1 MTPDELLKIFTL
13 PDADDEVSRI
23 IEKKPRPVA
32 SLNSCSVGEGRKLI
46 EAALKEVYTP
56 TDQIIRIIR
65 EIVGGGKAYISMR
78 YSTSADFS
86 ACCHKENL
94 VPSEPGFASALIG
107 LGGTGKSQLFQA
119 IQSLLEC
126 PDGTIDVPGLPL
138 YPVDAVWLMTMVT
151 GKTLSSLLEPFVGSG
166 ATSAAILKPAAKRA
180 YTNGVGLS
188 VLDESQF
195 ITSTQAGHAKAA
207 ELLMKLM
214 FVGPPLYYGANF
226 TMINK
231 LMKRPQQERDRL
243 LSNSIVLN
251 PEPCGS
257 KDFAQILTNQ
267 LVVFGESVSSDKAIN
282 VGAHAEKIH
291 SYVYGINRKS
301 AILLNL
307 AWCIARENGEEIL
320 TFAHVERAYRSDNF
334 SSHREEVELLI
345 RQSLE
350 NRIAREDLWCSFAPP
365 LKRSNVLV
373 ATSAIEEKE
382 RRTAEALIRSTMSK
396 SERDSY
402 DELTKNESA
411 EDKPKARVVGFPKAD
426 KSIEALQSVGSSL
439 MEEFDRQN

>member
-13 PDADDEVSRI
+13 PAANDEVSRI
-23 IEKKPRPVA
+23 IEKKPRSVA
-32 SLNSCSVGEGRKLI
+32 NLNSRSVGEGRKLI

-65 EIVGGGKAYISMR
+65 EIVGGGKAYISTR
-78 YSTSADFS
+78 YSTSVDFS

-94 VPSEPGFASALIG
+94 VPTEPGFATAVIG

-119 IQSLLEC
+119 IQSLLKC
-126 PDGTIDVPGLPL
+126 TGVTIDVPGLPL

-151 GKTLSSLLEPFVGSG
+151 GKTLAHLLEPFVGNG

-180 YTNGVGLS
+180 YTNGVGLA

-195 ITSTQAGHAKAA
+195 ITSTQAGHARAA

-243 LSNSIVLN
+243 LSNTIVLN
-251 PEPCGS
+251 PEQYGS
-257 KDFAQILTNQ
+257 QDFTRILANQ

-282 VGAHAEKIH
+282 AGAHAGEIH
-291 SYVYGINRKS
+291 NYVYGINRKS

-307 AWCIARENGEEIL
+307 AWCIARENGGEVL
-320 TFAHVERAYRSDNF
+320 TFAHVERAYKSDRF

-345 RQSLE
+345 RHSLGD
-350 NRIAREDLWCSFAPP
+350 RIARDDLWCNFAPP
-365 LKRSNVLV
+365 LKSSKVLV
-373 ATSAIEEKE
+373 AKSAIEEKE
-382 RRTAEALIRSTMSK
+382 KRTAEALIRSTMSK

-402 DELTKNESA
+402 DALTKNESA

-439 MEEFDRQN
+439 MQEFDRQN